1 MSPSLSHITIPKL
14 ISCQICPPRPPQLAL
29 TSLLPSLRPDLRL
42 SSQQLAH
49 RRDLFTTIV
58 NAVPGW
64 SVISSGG
71 FFAYVQFPE
80 HYLTASSVLGLK
92 RKRLGSEDVAEVLAV
107 KCGVVMLPGE
117 FFMPPLGDDE
127 AWEKVV
133 GGELLREDKW
143 VR

>member
-1 MSPSLSHITIPKL
+1 M
-14 ISCQICPPRPPQLAL
+14 
-29 TSLLPSLRPDLRL
+29 
-42 SSQQLAH
+42 
-49 RRDLFTTIV
+49 
-58 NAVPGW
+58 
-64 SVISSGG
+64 
-71 FFAYVQFPE
+71 
-80 HYLTASSVLGLK
+80 
-92 RKRLGSEDVAEVLAV
+92 